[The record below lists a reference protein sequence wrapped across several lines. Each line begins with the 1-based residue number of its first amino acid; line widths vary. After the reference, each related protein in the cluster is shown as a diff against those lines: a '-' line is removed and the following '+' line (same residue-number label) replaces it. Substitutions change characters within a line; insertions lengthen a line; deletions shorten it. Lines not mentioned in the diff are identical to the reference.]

1 MTNFSIH
8 KHIRVYD
15 NKEDVYLQV
24 EVNPDSPDN
33 SILIHTDGKESN
45 EDWYGKQ
52 YLTLYTKEHVDAVIT
67 ALTEMKGCL
76 K

>member
-1 MTNFSIH
+1 MFSIH
-8 KHIRVYD
+8 KQLRIYD
-15 NKEDVYLQV
+15 DEEGVYLQV

-33 SILIHTDGKESN
+33 SIVIHTDGIKEN

-52 YLTLYTKEHVDAVIT
+52 CLTLYTKEHIDAMIV
-67 ALTEMKGCL
+67 ALNEIKGCL